1 MGIAEYIVALLVVAV
16 GCQWLAWRLKV
27 PSLLMLLL
35 AGFVLGQFFSP
46 DDILGRDMLFAGVN
60 LAVGIILFEGALGLR
75 FSQVRDLG
83 RPIVRLCSV
92 TVLISWFLATL
103 TMWLLGY
110 DLRLSLLVGALLVVT
125 GPTVINPILRQLR
138 PTRRVSQLLRWEGIV
153 VDPIGAILAVLVYTA
168 VVAIGARSGFTNALL
183 TLGTALLVATVTS
196 VATAWFLAFCMRRQL
211 IPDHLQGVVFL
222 AAGVAVLALSNYVRS
237 ESGLLS
243 VTILGILL
251 GNAKGLHVD
260 HIKEFKEHLQI
271 LFVGALFVV
280 LAGRVSPQDLA
291 LVAPQA
297 AIFSVVM
304 IVAVRPLSVWLGLL
318 GVEVTKQER
327 TLMMGMAPR
336 GIVAAAVASIFVL
349 EFQRAADHA
358 AEQAAQ
364 ASSEAT
370 GEGAQRLADQA
381 LSLSRLAT
389 EADSVVP
396 FVFFFIVVTVTV
408 YGLGVGRLAER
419 LGLAAAQP
427 EGVLFAGG
435 APWVVGA
442 ASRLN
447 ELSVPTLVVS
457 NDPTEVRACRAAGLR
472 TERAG
477 ILSEHVIDDLDLAG
491 LGSFVAA
498 TADDNTNSLAAGEFS
513 HVLGRSS
520 VYQVKRRDTGEGDS
534 HNKQRRSGTVEKL
547 SAQIAFDPP
556 TDHDT
561 LLVRSRTDMR
571 ITLTKLSQQFTLK
584 DFRSEHPESVILF
597 VRSNNHTKVA
607 TPRVVQQTL
616 SSGSV
621 IALVRVNEE
630 KAAAKRTEKTQ
641 KRADAAVK
649 QAEKRAETAV
659 KQTEKRTRTAKSA
672 DSAS

>member
-83 RPIVRLCSV
+83 RPIARLCTV
-92 TVLISWFLATL
+92 TVLLSWSLATV
-103 TMWLLGY
+103 TMWLVGY

-153 VDPIGAILAVLVYTA
+153 VDPVGAILAVLVYTA
-168 VVAIGARSGFTNALL
+168 VVATGARSGFTNALL
-183 TLGTALLVATVTS
+183 TLGTALLVAAATS

-222 AAGVAVLALSNYVRS
+222 AGGVAVLAISNYVQS

-280 LAGRVSPQDLA
+280 LAGRVSPEDLA
-291 LVAPQA
+291 LVAPRA
-297 AIFSVVM
+297 AIFSIVM
-304 IVAVRPLSVWLGLL
+304 IVVVRPLSVWLGLL
-318 GVEVTKQER
+318 GVTVTKQER

-336 GIVAAAVASIFVL
+336 GIVAAAVASIFAL
-349 EFQRAADHA
+349 EFQHAADHA
-358 AEQAAQ
+358 AEQAAET
-364 ASSEAT
+364 S
-370 GEGAQRLADQA
+370 GDGAQRLAEQA

-389 EADSVVP
+389 EADSVLP
-396 FVFFFIVVTVTV
+396 FVFFFIVVTVTI

-419 LGLAAAQP
+419 LGLAAAQS

-447 ELSVPTLVVS
+447 ELGVPTLVVS

-513 HVLGRSS
+513 HVLGRSN

-534 HNKQRRSGTVEKL
+534 HNRQRRSGTVEKL
-547 SAQIAFDPP
+547 SAQIAFAPP

-561 LLVRSRTDMR
+561 LLVRSRGDMR
-571 ITLTKLSQQFTLK
+571 ITLTKLSEQFTLK
-584 DFRSEHPESVILF
+584 DFCSEHPESVILF
-597 VRSNNHTKVA
+597 VRSNNRTKVV
-607 TPRVVQQTL
+607 TPRVLQQTF

-630 KAAAKRTEKTQ
+630 KVAAKRTEKTQ
-641 KRADAAVK
+641 KRAEAAVK
-649 QAEKRAETAV
+649 QAEKRAEAAV
-659 KQTEKRTRTAKSA
+659 KPTENPTGTAKSA